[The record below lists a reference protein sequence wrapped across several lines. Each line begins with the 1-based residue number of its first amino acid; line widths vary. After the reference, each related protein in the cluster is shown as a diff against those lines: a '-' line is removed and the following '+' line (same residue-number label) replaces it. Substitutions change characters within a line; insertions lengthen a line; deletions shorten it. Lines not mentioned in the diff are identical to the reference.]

1 MNNCTNI
8 FRGFRRSEIVA
19 TFLSA
24 AVLVFATG
32 CNKQTPQ
39 SGQSQWIGFNGE
51 PQQIEGQTVRQA
63 SSDEIART
71 KAAAY
76 TEKLITTKENLRSKS
91 FGVFGYKS
99 IDDQN
104 GFTPVFGS
112 SKAQE
117 VKWAWDNF
125 SEDYEYERP
134 TPRECWTYS
143 PKQKWERAM
152 YYRFRAIWPY
162 ETEIQPNSSANLVS
176 TEYSSSTDDYDLM
189 VAYTTRRPI
198 TEGVDR
204 VTLEFKHALA
214 GLRFKLKFS
223 EDSDDKPD
231 DELTEF
237 YITGIFPQGQLF
249 YGITE
254 TVSDVN
260 AIRWIMSD
268 NTFDD
273 RNPQFQWTGSTAFG
287 GADNKAANIYFSET
301 PAGTTGETITDGA
314 ALIIPQQLSSPIGDT
329 YVNFRTKLGST
340 VLHRAKLPTETLESG
355 KIYTYTLKMYGTE
368 IKVSVDIQ
376 DWTEI
381 QSNIDIKL

>member
-1 MNNCTNI
+1 MNNFTNI
-8 FRGFRRSEIVA
+8 FLGFRRSEIVA
-19 TFLSA
+19 TLLSA
-24 AVLVFATG
+24 AVFVFATG
-32 CNKQTPQ
+32 CDKQTRQ
-39 SGQSQWIGFNGE
+39 SGQNQWIGFNGE
-51 PQQIEGQTVRQA
+51 PQQIEGQAVQQA
-63 SSDEIART
+63 ASGSAART
-71 KAAAY
+71 KAASY
-76 TEKLITTKENLRSKS
+76 TENLITTPKALRSKS

-104 GFTPVFGS
+104 GFIPVFGS

-117 VKWAWDNF
+117 VKWKWDNF
-125 SEDYEYERP
+125 TEDYESDRP
-134 TPRECWTYS
+134 APGNYWTYE

-162 ETEIQPNSSANLVS
+162 ETAIQPNSSANLIS

-189 VAYTTRRPI
+189 VAYATRRPI
-198 TEGVDR
+198 TEGVGR
-204 VTLEFKHALA
+204 VTL
-214 GLRFKLKFS
+214 
-223 EDSDDKPD
+223 D
-231 DELTEF
+231 
-237 YITGIFPQGQLF
+237 F
-249 YGITE
+249 YGTTE

-287 GADNKAANIYFSET
+287 GAGNKAANIYFSET
-301 PAGTTGETITDGA
+301 SDVTTGETITDGA

-329 YVNFRTKLGST
+329 YVNFKTKLGST
-340 VLHRAKLPTETLESG
+340 VLHRAKLPTESG

>member
-8 FRGFRRSEIVA
+8 FRVFRRSEIVA
-19 TFLSA
+19 TLLSA
-24 AVLVFATG
+24 VVFVFATG
-32 CNKQTPQ
+32 CNKQSRQ
-39 SGQSQWIGFNGE
+39 SGQDQWIGFDGE
-51 PQQIEGQTVRQA
+51 PQQIEGQAVQQA
-63 SSDEIART
+63 ASGNAART
-71 KAAAY
+71 KAASY
-76 TEKLITTKENLRSKS
+76 TENLITTQEALHSKS

-104 GFTPVFGS
+104 GFIPVFGS

-117 VKWAWDNF
+117 VKWALDNF
-125 SEDYEYERP
+125 TEDYESDRP
-134 TPRECWTYS
+134 APGNYWTYE

-162 ETEIQPNSSANLVS
+162 ETAIQPNSSANLIS

-189 VAYTTRRPI
+189 VAYATRRPI
-198 TEGVDR
+198 TEGVGR
-204 VTLEFKHALA
+204 VKLEFKHALA
-214 GLRFKLKFS
+214 GLRFKLKFN
-223 EDSDDKPD
+223 ENSDEKPD

-260 AIRWIMSD
+260 AIRWIMSE
-268 NTFDD
+268 NTFDS
-273 RNPQFQWTGSTAFG
+273 RNPQFRWTGSTAFG
-287 GADNKAANIYFSET
+287 GAGNKAANIYFSET
-301 PAGTTGETITDGA
+301 TDGTTGEIITDGA

-329 YVNFRTKLGST
+329 YVNFKTKLGST

>member
-32 CNKQTPQ
+32 CNKHTPQ
-39 SGQSQWIGFNGE
+39 SEQNQWIGFNGE

-63 SSDEIART
+63 SSGNIART

-76 TEKLITTKENLRSKS
+76 TKKLITTQEGLCTKS

-99 IDDQN
+99 IDDKN

-117 VKWAWDNF
+117 VKWALDNF
-125 SEDYEYERP
+125 SEDYEYDRP
-134 TPRECWTYS
+134 ASGYYWTYS

-176 TEYSSSTDDYDLM
+176 TEYSSSLDDYDLM
-189 VAYTTRRPI
+189 VAYATRRPI
-198 TEGVDR
+198 TEGVGR

-260 AIRWIMSD
+260 AIRWIMSN

-287 GADNKAANIYFSET
+287 GADNKTANIYFSET
-301 PAGTTGETITDGA
+301 PDVTTGETTTDGA
-314 ALIIPQQLSSPIGDT
+314 ALIIPQQLSSPIGAT
-329 YVNFRTKLGST
+329 YVNFKTKLGST

>member
-8 FRGFRRSEIVA
+8 FRVFSRSEIVA

-32 CNKQTPQ
+32 CNKHTPQ
-39 SGQSQWIGFNGE
+39 SEQNQWIGFNGE
-51 PQQIEGQTVRQA
+51 PQQIEGQIVRQA

-104 GFTPVFGS
+104 LFTPVFGS

-189 VAYTTRRPI
+189 VAYATRRPI
-198 TEGVDR
+198 TEGVGR

-214 GLRFKLKFS
+214 GLRFKLKFN
-223 EDSDDKPD
+223 ENSDEKPD

-237 YITGIFPQGQLF
+237 YITGIYPQGQLF

-273 RNPQFQWTGSTAFG
+273 RNPQFQWTGSAAFG

-340 VLHRAKLPTETLESG
+340 VLHRAKLPTEALESG

-368 IKVSVDIQ
+368 INVSVDIQ

>member
-1 MNNCTNI
+1 M
-8 FRGFRRSEIVA
+8 
-19 TFLSA
+19 
-24 AVLVFATG
+24 
-32 CNKQTPQ
+32 
-39 SGQSQWIGFNGE
+39 
-51 PQQIEGQTVRQA
+51 
-63 SSDEIART
+63 
-71 KAAAY
+71 
-76 TEKLITTKENLRSKS
+76 
-91 FGVFGYKS
+91 
-99 IDDQN
+99 
-104 GFTPVFGS
+104 
-112 SKAQE
+112 
-117 VKWAWDNF
+117 KWKWDNF
-125 SEDYEYERP
+125 TEDYESDRP
-134 TPRECWTYS
+134 APGNYWTYE

-162 ETEIQPNSSANLVS
+162 ETAIQPNSSANLIS

-189 VAYTTRRPI
+189 VAYATRRPI
-198 TEGVDR
+198 TEGIGR

-214 GLRFKLKFS
+214 GLRFKLKFN
-223 EDSDDKPD
+223 ENSDEKPD

-237 YITGIFPQGQLF
+237 YITGIYPQGQLF

-260 AIRWIMSD
+260 AIRWIMSE

-273 RNPQFQWTGSTAFG
+273 RNPQFRWTGSTAFG
-287 GADNKAANIYFSET
+287 GADNKPANIYFSET
-301 PAGTTGETITDGA
+301 PDGTTGETITDGA

>member
-32 CNKQTPQ
+32 CNKHTPQ
-39 SGQSQWIGFNGE
+39 SEQNQWIGFNGE
-51 PQQIEGQTVRQA
+51 PQQIEGQTARQA
-63 SSDEIART
+63 SSGSVART
-71 KAAAY
+71 RAASY
-76 TEKLITTKENLRSKS
+76 TEKLITTPEALRSKS

-117 VKWAWDNF
+117 VKWALDNF
-125 SEDYEYERP
+125 SEDYEYDRP
-134 TPRECWTYS
+134 APRECWTYS

-162 ETEIQPNSSANLVS
+162 ETEIQPNSSANLIS

-189 VAYTTRRPI
+189 VAYATRRPI

-231 DELTEF
+231 EELTEF

-273 RNPQFQWTGSTAFG
+273 RNPQFQWTRSTAFG

-329 YVNFRTKLGST
+329 YVNFKTKLGST

>member
-32 CNKQTPQ
+32 CNKHTPQ
-39 SGQSQWIGFNGE
+39 SEQNQWIGFNGE

-63 SSDEIART
+63 SSGNIART

-76 TEKLITTKENLRSKS
+76 TKKLITTKEGLRTKS

-117 VKWAWDNF
+117 VKWALDNF
-125 SEDYEYERP
+125 DEDYENGKP
-134 TPRECWTYS
+134 TAGYYWTYS

-176 TEYSSSTDDYDLM
+176 TEYSSSLDDYDLM
-189 VAYTTRRPI
+189 VAYATRRPI
-198 TEGVDR
+198 TEGVGR

-260 AIRWIMSD
+260 AIRWIMSN

-273 RNPQFQWTGSTAFG
+273 RNPQFQWTGSTPFG
-287 GADNKAANIYFSET
+287 GTANKAANIYFSET
-301 PAGTTGETITDGA
+301 TDVTTGETTTDGA

-329 YVNFRTKLGST
+329 YVNFKTKLGST
-340 VLHRAKLPTETLESG
+340 VLHRAKLPTESLESG

>member
-8 FRGFRRSEIVA
+8 FRGLSRSEIVA

-39 SGQSQWIGFNGE
+39 SGQNQWIGFNGE

-63 SSDEIART
+63 SSGNIART
-71 KAAAY
+71 RAAAY
-76 TEKLITTKENLRSKS
+76 TKKLITTQEYLRTKS

-99 IDDQN
+99 IDAKN

-117 VKWAWDNF
+117 VKWAWDDF
-125 SEDYEYERP
+125 SEDYEYDRP
-134 TPRECWTYS
+134 TPEECWTYS

-176 TEYSSSTDDYDLM
+176 TEYSSSLDDYDLM
-189 VAYTTRRPI
+189 VAYATRRPI
-198 TEGVDR
+198 TEGVGR
-204 VTLEFKHALA
+204 VKLEFKHALA

-287 GADNKAANIYFSET
+287 GADNKTANIYFSET
-301 PAGTTGETITDGA
+301 TDVTTGETTTDGA

-329 YVNFRTKLGST
+329 YVNFKTKLGST
-340 VLHRAKLPTETLESG
+340 VLHRAKLPTESLESG